1 MNDKK
6 DLNVVLK
13 NVTKC
18 VAKNL
23 FRNKLEITI
32 LEPYNNNIFLMFNA
46 KKYFLIGSLE
56 EGFICY
62 LNSN

>member
-1 MNDKK
+1 MITEKLDVFGVQKMNDKK
-6 DLNVVLK
+6 ALNVVLK

-32 LEPYNNNIFLMFNA
+32 LEPY
-46 KKYFLIGSLE
+46 Y
-56 EGFICY
+56 
-62 LNSN
+62 SNTF